1 MSGVDRLY
9 RDLLHV
15 LHFNVFLPID
25 SRDLRVSNIYLVEE
39 PLLQED
45 ILIVGD
51 FAVASVMCDT
61 RTCTR
66 RSNSMYNLMLNHD
79 GEGSMQ
85 ILDIAI
91 WILFVVYINVNFIT
105 CLSIFLTLFILI
117 GESEGSHFLH
127 SFCR

>member
-1 MSGVDRLY
+1 MHFFQLLYSAYCPIQPIVSGVDRLY

-15 LHFNVFLPID
+15 LHFNVFLPTD

-79 GEGSMQ
+79 GEGPMQ
-85 ILDIAI
+85 ILDNA
-91 WILFVVYINVNFIT
+91 YMDT
-105 CLSIFLTLFILI
+105 
-117 GESEGSHFLH
+117 
-127 SFCR
+127 FCGIC

>member
-1 MSGVDRLY
+1 MHSFQLLYSAFCPIQPIVSGVDR
-9 RDLLHV
+9 LLHV

-66 RSNSMYNLMLNHD
+66 RSNSMYNLMLNQEW
-79 GEGSMQ
+79 GR
-85 ILDIAI
+85 
-91 WILFVVYINVNFIT
+91 
-105 CLSIFLTLFILI
+105 
-117 GESEGSHFLH
+117 SHADF
-127 SFCR
+127 R